1 MVVSET
7 ALDRQRLNLDLGID
21 QTWSLG
27 DLGDQDRIQVLDKT
41 GLQYELEIH
50 TTKLRTEQS

>member
-1 MVVSET
+1 MVDSET
-7 ALDRQRLNLDLGID
+7 ALDRQRLNLDLEIH

-27 DLGDQDRIQVLDKT
+27 DQGDQDRIQVLDKT

-50 TTKLRTEQS
+50 KTKRRTEQS